1 MSKWMKRSGLF
12 LVLALVMIIGTAC
25 GSSSKSGNTSK
36 STGSNNKP
44 AASTVSGKIT
54 AGGSTALQPLAAA
67 AAQGFQQKNPNAS
80 VDVQGGGSGT
90 GLTQVAAG
98 QFDIGNSDKF
108 AEAAKGIDASKLV
121 DHQVAVVGMAAAIN
135 PDAGVTNLSK
145 ADLIKV
151 FTGKV
156 TNWKDVGGKDQKIQ
170 LVNRPEGSGTLSTF
184 KQFALDNNQPATSS
198 LVTDASNTVKQDIQQ
213 TPGAIGYL
221 ALSYFTAADKGKM
234 TALSLD
240 GVAPTADNIETGKYP
255 VWAYEHMYTKG
266 DAKGVAKAFIDYMM
280 SSEVQSGILT
290 QQGYIPI
297 TAMKVQRDAQGKVTN
312 K

>member
-25 GSSSKSGNTSK
+25 GSSSKGGSTSK

-67 AAQGFQQKNPNAS
+67 ATQGFQQKNPNAS

-108 AEAAKGIDASKLV
+108 AESQQGIDASKLV

-156 TNWKDVGGKDQKIQ
+156 TNWKDVGGKNQKIQ
-170 LVNRPEGSGTLSTF
+170 LVNRPEGSGTLATF
-184 KQFALDNNQPATSS
+184 KQFALDNNQPAQSS
-198 LVTDASNTVKQDIQQ
+198 IVTDASNTVKQDIEQ

-221 ALSYFTAADKGKM
+221 ALSYFTDADKGKM

-290 QQGYIPI
+290 QQGYIPV
-297 TAMKVQRDAQGKVTN
+297 TAMKVQRDPQGKVTN

>member
-1 MSKWMKRSGLF
+1 MSKWMKRSGLVS
-12 LVLALVMIIGTAC
+12 VLALAMIMGTAC
-25 GSSSKSGNTSK
+25 GSSSNNDTK
-36 STGSNNKP
+36 STGSSNKT
-44 AASTVSGKIT
+44 SSSSSVSGKIT

-108 AEAAKGIDASKLV
+108 ADAQQGIDASKLV

-156 TNWKDVGGKDQKIQ
+156 TNWKEVGGKDQKIQ
-170 LVNRPEGSGTLSTF
+170 LINRPEGSGTLATF
-184 KQFALDNNQPATSS
+184 QQFALDNNKPATSS
-198 LVTDASNTVKQDIQQ
+198 IVTDASNTVKQDIQQ
-213 TPGAIGYL
+213 QPGAIGYL

-234 TALSLD
+234 TAVSID
-240 GVAPTADNIETGKYP
+240 GAEPTVANIETGKYP

-266 DAKGVAKAFIDYMM
+266 QATGVTKAFIDYMM

-290 QQGYIPI
+290 QQGYIPV
-297 TAMKVQRDAQGKVTN
+297 TDMKVQRDAQGKVTN

>member
-25 GSSSKSGNTSK
+25 GSSSKSGNTSQ
-36 STGSNNKP
+36 STKSNNKP

-67 AAQGFQQKNPNAS
+67 ATQGFQQKNPNAS

-108 AEAAKGIDASKLV
+108 AESQQGIDASKLV

-156 TNWKDVGGKDQKIQ
+156 TNWKDVGGKNQKIQ

-184 KQFALDNNQPATSS
+184 KQFALDKNQPAQSS
-198 LVTDASNTVKQDIQQ
+198 IVTDASNTVKQDIQQ

-240 GVAPTADNIETGKYP
+240 GVAPSADNIETGKYP

-290 QQGYIPI
+290 QQGYIPV